1 MMTQAPQRPVVVV
14 GVEERAGARAAITV
28 AAQEARC
35 RDATLVAVLAYS
47 TNPALGAPAARPMA
61 TMHTLGDER
70 LAAESALRD
79 AVVDALGEEAE
90 QVTLRAVP
98 GMAGRTLVDTAR
110 EFSAQL
116 IVLASHGAV
125 SMLPGGVSQYVLR
138 RTPCP
143 VLVVPE
149 SSVTSSTR

>member
-1 MMTQAPQRPVVVV
+1 MTQASQQPAVVV
-14 GVEERAGARAAITV
+14 GVEEKAGARAAITV

-35 RDATLVAVLAYS
+35 RGAALIAVMAYS
-47 TNPALGAPAARPMA
+47 TNPALGAPAARPVG

-70 LAAESALRD
+70 LVAESALRD

-90 QVTLRAVP
+90 QVMLRAVP
-98 GMAGRTLVDTAR
+98 GAAGRTLVDTAR
-110 EFSAQL
+110 EVNAQL

-125 SMLPGGVSQYVLR
+125 SMLPGSVSQYVLR
-138 RTPCP
+138 RAQCP

-149 SSVTSSTR
+149 SSVISSWR